1 MILVVCHYN
10 YDQPR
15 NTANLRSI
23 VYIIY
28 SSGNGGRLARN
39 RMTSDCPPSCQCFV
53 SPFLSVIPF
62 SRIHT
67 QFSCWSQAA
76 VLVLFNL
83 GCTLLVFPA
92 VVSLDLRRRR
102 SGRVDI
108 LCCCLPGGLTGSEWP
123 CCTLPHVPP
132 SHFMH
137 VARRRRGQVVPE
149 PAKKLQAITRALPPD
164 RQQTVTVLAPQIAPM
179 QTLTP
184 VSVAPLCWYNKW
196 EVYSIGMQICHMC
209 SLQFYIHYWTWCIFI
224 ADINLILR
232 YRFPVAELI
241 TLHILN
247 CIVSKYFS
255 LCFINHFFISKFLK

>member
-1 MILVVCHYN
+1 MWKRCWKLIDIQLPCLPVFFV
-10 YDQPR
+10 
-15 NTANLRSI
+15 
-23 VYIIY
+23 
-28 SSGNGGRLARN
+28 LA
-39 RMTSDCPPSCQCFV
+39 
-53 SPFLSVIPF
+53 PFSVIPF

-67 QFSCWSQAA
+67 EFSCWSQAA

-123 CCTLPHVPP
+123 CCTLPHVPA
-132 SHFMH
+132 SHFVHM
-137 VARRRRGQVVPE
+137 AGRRRGQVVPE

-184 VSVAPLCWYNKW
+184 VSVASLCWHNKW
-196 EVYSIGMQICHMC
+196 KLHSTGMQISHIC
-209 SLQFYIHYWTWCIFI
+209 SPQFYV
-224 ADINLILR
+224 L
-232 YRFPVAELI
+232 
-241 TLHILN
+241 
-247 CIVSKYFS
+247 
-255 LCFINHFFISKFLK
+255 